1 MAPTRNRLLYMLMP
15 CILACL
21 TPAAAV
27 ATTVYKTVD
36 ENGVVTFS
44 DSAPADNQ
52 PAERLDIEVVE
63 PQLDET
69 EQQRLEAMRETTDRM
84 AADRM
89 AREKHRAEMRKLRT
103 EQQVAE
109 TGYPPGQPQAY
120 YQPTTTIISSRSH
133 WRHGGRFGVGYRDDN
148 FGFYWG
154 NRPPRPEHPIARPP
168 LRPGHGKLRPGH
180 GNNLNPPLRRPVYN
194 EYPASLVRKGY
205 DPRVR
210 TVIETGYYPSRR

>member
-1 MAPTRNRLLYMLMP
+1 MSYTGAMAPIPNRLLSLLMP
-15 CILACL
+15 CVVACL
-21 TPAAAV
+21 SSASALG
-27 ATTVYKTVD
+27 TTVYKTVD

-44 DSAPADNQ
+44 DAAPADNESV
-52 PAERLDIEVVE
+52 ERVDIDVVE

-69 EQQRLEAMRETTDRM
+69 EQQRLDAMRETTDRM
-84 AADRM
+84 ASDRM
-89 AREKHRAEMRKLRT
+89 AREKHRAEMRKLRN

-109 TGYPPGQPQAY
+109 AGYPPAQPQAY
-120 YQPTTTIISSRSH
+120 YQPSTTVISSHSH
-133 WRHGGRFGVGYRDDN
+133 RRHGGRFGVGYRDDN

-168 LRPGHGKLRPGH
+168 LRPGHG
-180 GNNLNPPLRRPVYN
+180 NNLNAPLRRPVYN